1 MLKIATTIIL
11 LIFTGCVVVDSSSV
25 KPRIVQSDKL
35 KAVHTISVERVR
47 GDVGY
52 DDRDSFVDG
61 LKRELKMS
69 SDIRVRSY
77 SPYRLTVHIE
87 KTELNQHTKKGKF
100 LGSTQYRFLQDVVA
114 TADFELRDQSGRTLL
129 SDRAIYNT
137 SMDTGSS
144 SSFRSAK
151 EEARESV
158 FKEIGER
165 VASRLLKYFPA
176 KHNH

>member
-25 KPRIVQSDKL
+25 KPRIVQNDRF
-35 KAVHTISVERVR
+35 KAVHSISVEQVS

-52 DDRDSFVDG
+52 DDRDSFIDG

-69 SDIRVRSY
+69 SSVRVRSY
-77 SPYRLTVHIE
+77 APYRLTVHIE
-87 KTELNQHTKKGKF
+87 KTEFNQRKKKGKF
-100 LGSTQYRFLQDVVA
+100 LGSIQYRFLQDVVA
-114 TADFELRDQSGRTLL
+114 RADFELVDKGGRTLL
-129 SDRAIYNT
+129 SDTALYNA
-137 SMDTGSS
+137 SLDTGSS
-144 SSFRSAK
+144 TSFRVAQ

-165 VASRLLKYFPA
+165 VASRLLKYLPA
-176 KHNH
+176 KDK

>member
-11 LIFTGCVVVDSSSV
+11 LIFTGCVMVDSSSA
-25 KPRIVQSDKL
+25 KPRIVQNDRL
-35 KAVHTISVERVR
+35 KAVHSISVERVR

-52 DDRDSFVDG
+52 DDKDSFIDG
-61 LKRELKMS
+61 LRRELKMS
-69 SDIRVRSY
+69 SDVRVRSY
-77 SPYRLTVHIE
+77 SPYKLTVHIE
-87 KTELNQHTKKGKF
+87 KTELNQRKKKGNF

-114 TADFELRDQSGRTLL
+114 TADFELIDQNGRTLL
-129 SDRAIYNT
+129 SDRVVYNT

-144 SSFRSAK
+144 TSFRVAQ

-165 VASRLLKYFPA
+165 VASRLLKYLPA
-176 KHNH
+176 KR

>member
-1 MLKIATTIIL
+1 MLKITITIIL

-25 KPRIVQSDKL
+25 KPRIIENDRL
-35 KAVHTISVERVR
+35 RAVHNISVERVS

-69 SDIRVRSY
+69 SDVRVSSY
-77 SPYRLTVHIE
+77 APYRLIVHIE
-87 KTELNQHTKKGKF
+87 KTELNQRKKKGKF

-114 TADFELRDQSGRTLL
+114 TADFELIDKSGRTLL
-129 SDRAIYNT
+129 SDRVVYNA
-137 SMDTGSS
+137 SLDTGSS
-144 SSFRSAK
+144 TSFRVAK

-158 FKEIGER
+158 FKEIGEW
-165 VASRLLKYFPA
+165 VASRLLKYLPA
-176 KHNH
+176 KDK